1 MSDETEG
8 DLSLF
13 ENIQGQESDNLLNKL
28 HQAGQQ
34 QAAGNM
40 AEAEQAYELILK
52 QEPNNKFAN
61 QLLGGMAL
69 QRGDFNRAYKFISSA
84 LAVDPK
90 NEELNSNLGIVLIK
104 LQRLGESFDL
114 RVPSG
119 PAASPKQ
126 FLIRAGLM

>member
-1 MSDETEG
+1 MSDETQG

-13 ENIQGQESDNLLNKL
+13 ENIQGLESDNLLDKL
-28 HQAGQQ
+28 YQAGQQ

-104 LQRLGESFDL
+104 L
-114 RVPSG
+114 
-119 PAASPKQ
+119 
-126 FLIRAGLM
+126 